1 MALEADVR
9 NIPVDVSALT
19 FVCVSAP
26 RPKLVNQETGE
37 VKTDRNG
44 QTVFTVG
51 LSAADAGGR
60 VDLLNV
66 AVSGDQSV
74 TIGEVVAPVGLVAFP
89 WEAVLGGEKRWGV
102 AFRAERIVPVSSAPS
117 APSAPSADPSDA
129 STAAKNR
136 ATVPVRFSTSRPF
149 TAFG

>member
-1 MALEADVR
+1 MR

-19 FVCVSAP
+19 FVCVSPP
-26 RPKLVNQETGE
+26 RPKLVNQDTGE

-51 LSAADAGGR
+51 LSAADPMGR

-66 AVSGDQSV
+66 AVTGDQSV
-74 TIGEVVAPVGLVAFP
+74 TIGEVVTPVGLTAFP

-102 AFRAERIVPVSSAPS
+102 AFRADRIAPVSSA
-117 APSAPSADPSDA
+117 APSSGSASDSSA
-129 STAAKNR
+129 SAGVA
-136 ATVPVRFSTSRPF
+136 
-149 TAFG
+149 

>member
-1 MALEADVR
+1 LR

-19 FVCVSAP
+19 FVCVSPP
-26 RPKLVNQETGE
+26 RPKLVNQDTGE

-51 LSAADAGGR
+51 LSAADPMGR

-66 AVSGDQSV
+66 AVTGDQSI
-74 TIGEVVAPVGLVAFP
+74 TLGEVVTPVGLVAFP

-102 AFRAERIVPVSSAPS
+102 AYRAERIAPVSAVPASDSSAP
-117 APSAPSADPSDA
+117 AGVA
-129 STAAKNR
+129 
-136 ATVPVRFSTSRPF
+136 
-149 TAFG
+149 

>member
-1 MALEADVR
+1 MR

-26 RPKLVNQETGE
+26 RPKLVNQDTGE

-51 LSAADAGGR
+51 LSAADAMGR

-66 AVSGDQSV
+66 AVVGDQSV
-74 TIGEVVAPVGLVAFP
+74 TIGEVVTPVGLVAFP

-102 AFRAERIVPVSSAPS
+102 AYRADRIAPISSA
-117 APSAPSADPSDA
+117 APSSASSA
-129 STAAKNR
+129 SASSSGSGSSAA
-136 ATVPVRFSTSRPF
+136 AGV
-149 TAFG
+149 A

>member
-1 MALEADVR
+1 MR
-9 NIPVDVSALT
+9 NIPVDLSALT
-19 FVCVSAP
+19 FVCVSPP

-51 LSAADAGGR
+51 LSAADAMGR

-66 AVSGDQSV
+66 AVVGDQAV
-74 TIGEVVAPVGLVAFP
+74 TIGEVVTPVGLVAFP

-102 AFRAERIVPVSSAPS
+102 AYRADRIAPVSSVALSPASSSSGSPDSS
-117 APSAPSADPSDA
+117 ASAGVA
-129 STAAKNR
+129 
-136 ATVPVRFSTSRPF
+136 
-149 TAFG
+149 

>member
-1 MALEADVR
+1 MR

-19 FVCVSAP
+19 FVCVSPP

-51 LSAADAGGR
+51 LSAADASGR

-66 AVSGDQSV
+66 AVVGDQSV
-74 TIGEVVAPVGLVAFP
+74 TIGEVVTPVGLVAFP

-102 AFRAERIVPVSSAPS
+102 AYRADRIAPVSSA
-117 APSAPSADPSDA
+117 APSSPSSAFSSGSSDA
-129 STAAKNR
+129 SASAGV
-136 ATVPVRFSTSRPF
+136 A
-149 TAFG
+149 